1 MKRRYFVF
9 GALAVVGAGLVA
21 AVVVRRRSS

>member
-9 GALAVVGAGLVA
+9 NQFCFI
-21 AVVVRRRSS
+21 